1 MCKITHAA
9 CVVGSE
15 ASGGS
20 LSFSENEADV
30 DDAVDAGGATSRL
43 LIYFTPRLKQLF
55 TL

>member
-20 LSFSENEADV
+20 LSLSENKADV
-30 DDAVDAGGATSRL
+30 DDAVEAGRAESHVF
-43 LIYFTPRLKQLF
+43 IFFTQRLKQLS
-55 TL
+55 L